1 MALVSDCRAL
11 AEAQPVE
18 VTKARMP
25 WFISSQAVEGE
36 VGWGGWRGRDTDD
49 VISEDKDR

>member
-25 WFISSQAVEGE
+25 WFISSQAGGGRGG
-36 VGWGGWRGRDTDD
+36 GWGGEGGGGETQMM
-49 VISEDKDR
+49 S